1 MNRINATLSL
11 LLLLVITACNSGEHS
26 AESKDLVGT
35 WTLFKEEKS
44 GKTIDYSGV
53 PSATKIE
60 FKENG
65 YFLLFDKITD
75 EKMSNSGV
83 GTIQDNLK
91 GQYELSEKTI
101 KMNHYVGDSLITKEW
116 SIQSVDGTTLI
127 VKDNKSG
134 KTSHFKK

>member
-11 LLLLVITACNSGEHS
+11 LLLIVITACNSGGHS

-116 SIQSVDGTTLI
+116 SIQSIDGTTLI
-127 VKDNKSG
+127 VIDNKSG